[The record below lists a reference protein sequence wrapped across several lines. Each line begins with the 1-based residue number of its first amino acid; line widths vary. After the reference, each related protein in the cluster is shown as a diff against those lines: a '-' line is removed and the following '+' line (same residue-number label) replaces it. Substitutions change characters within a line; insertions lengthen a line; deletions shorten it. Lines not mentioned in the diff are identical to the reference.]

1 MQNNFIERGVNMQY
15 KLVKIR
21 KESGITQK
29 EMSDIIGIAEGSY
42 RMKER
47 DKRQFN
53 LDEMFII
60 ANYFKLS
67 ISDIFT
73 KRSSRL
79 ENEVG

>member
-1 MQNNFIERGVNMQY
+1 MQA
-15 KLVKIR
+15 KLVKLR
-21 KESGITQK
+21 KESGINQK
-29 EMSDIIGIAEGSY
+29 EMSNIIGINETSY
-42 RMKER
+42 RMKEL

-79 ENEVG
+79 ENKAS

>member
-1 MQNNFIERGVNMQY
+1 MQA
-15 KLVKIR
+15 KLVKLR
-21 KESGITQK
+21 KESGINQK
-29 EMSDIIGIAEGSY
+29 EMSDIIGINETSY
-42 RMKER
+42 RMKEL

-79 ENEVG
+79 ENKAG